1 MMGYEL
7 EQDDQA
13 QFHQLM
19 LERDE
24 MIDEAL
30 HKLAVG
36 MGGSREINL
45 LAMELK
51 RPSPFPQHLTAKD

>member
-19 LERDE
+19 LERLE
-24 MIDEAL
+24 MIEEAL
-30 HKLAVG
+30 HKLAIG
-36 MGGSREINL
+36 QGGEREINL
-45 LAMELK
+45 LADITGVD
-51 RPSPFPQHLTAKD
+51 SPYQQRKQ